1 MKCVRPTLFK
11 SKKQKNETKRKEIF
25 RMSQTTIT
33 LLFLTFTIISFIL
46 EKIPLGLTATICALG
61 LTLTGVLDASTTF
74 AQYVNSNVIL
84 CVGMF
89 VVGQALFETGMA
101 NKIGGIV
108 TKFARTERT
117 LIIAIMVIVGVMSG
131 FLSNTGTAAVL
142 IPVVCGIADESG
154 YSRSR
159 LLMPLVFAAALGGNL
174 SIIGAPGNLMG
185 VNSLQEMGLSTSF
198 FMYAPVGVP
207 MLILGIIYFVFLGY
221 RFLPDGTEAGGA
233 AVEAQKDFSNVPK
246 WKQVISLVVLTVV
259 IIAMIFEE
267 EIGISIQV
275 SSCIGAVFLVL
286 TGVLSEKEALQ
297 SIDLKVVLLFGGSLS
312 LAKALD
318 TTGAGNLI
326 ADKIVGLLGANPNPI
341 VLLLVIFIVTCA
353 LTNFMSNT
361 ATTALMIPIAVSLAN
376 NLGADPRAVV
386 IATVIAGSCAYATPI
401 GMPANTMVVGLGGYK
416 FKDYVKSGLPLILF
430 SFAICMILLPILFP
444 FYP

>member
-1 MKCVRPTLFK
+1 MKCVRPTFFK

-46 EKIPLGLTATICALG
+46 EKILLGLTATICALG

-131 FLSNTGTAAVL
+131 ILSNTGTAAVL
-142 IPVVCGIADESG
+142 IPVVCGTADESG

-185 VNSLQEMGLSTSF
+185 VNALQEMGLSTSF